1 MLQAIL
7 MPHVPVYGV
16 YFTSVSSR
24 LKPLKQQGVADDKLR
39 HHKGLEGRWAL
50 SGWVDAPELTQK
62 NTFPCPEMPIPGAYA
77 GSITASSTSRMGIP
91 SRMG

>member
-7 MPHVPVYGV
+7 MPQVPVYGV

-24 LKPLKQQGVADDKLR
+24 LKPLKGQGVAEDKSR
-39 HHKGLEGRWAL
+39 HRKGLKGDWTL
-50 SGWVDAPELTQK
+50 SGWADAPELTQK
-62 NTFPCPEMPIPGAYA
+62 NTFPCREMPNPGVYA